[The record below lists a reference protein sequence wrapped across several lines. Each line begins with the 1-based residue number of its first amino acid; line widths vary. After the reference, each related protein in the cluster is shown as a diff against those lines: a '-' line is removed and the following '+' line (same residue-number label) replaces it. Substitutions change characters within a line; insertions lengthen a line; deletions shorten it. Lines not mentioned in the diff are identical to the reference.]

1 MGGGTGSVN
10 QITTKGHQMATAPSH
25 SSIEDIKVER
35 FAPAITAMIPDD
47 AWIKNLP
54 ETTLPEQ
61 PKPGVRAKV
70 LQTAET
76 LVNGDRNKQYG
87 PPDSDFRRTANFW
100 QEYLKGVVEARGE
113 LRLEPHDVGV
123 MMALLKI
130 SRITWS
136 PGKADSWVDLAGY
149 AACAADCVEIE
160 QGLTGWPG

>member
-61 PKPGVRAKV
+61 P
-70 LQTAET
+70 
-76 LVNGDRNKQYG
+76 NKQYG